1 MCFNKKTAARNCA
14 AVFLLKERW
23 VFGHGGCVRLAA
35 RVFAKVAVKGALRDA
50 EGAQN
55 VMQVYPTFAAV
66 LTSGFVV
73 FGKETHYLFRPF
85 LCALKHGGYCFL
97 GL

>member
-1 MCFNKKTAARNCA
+1 MCFNKKPQHVIVLRF
-14 AVFLLKERW
+14 FLLKERG
-23 VFGHGGCVRLAA
+23 VFGHGGCVGLTA

-85 LCALKHGGYCFL
+85 LCALKHVGYCFL